1 MLHSALS
8 RKFKSAILGGVCV
21 SLICAHPALAQTTPE
36 PSIPTGAEDEEGV
49 VVEDANANAD
59 DQSIVVT
66 AQRREERLN
75 DVGISVVAV
84 SGDQLVNRGIENPID
99 LVKIVPGLTAA
110 ETPYGT
116 PVLTLRGVGFYESS
130 LAGSSPVS
138 AYIDEIPLPYSRMA
152 AGSMLDL
159 QRVEVLKGPQ
169 GTLYG
174 QNSTGGAI
182 NFIANK
188 PTDHFTAGFDASYGR
203 FDDVDLQGFVSGPV
217 TSTIR
222 ARLAVR
228 TNHADD
234 WQKSVSRDDEMGE
247 THFWT
252 GRMLVDWELSPRLN
266 VQLNLNGFIDKS
278 DTQAFAATG
287 FFPNNPLAV
296 TPAEL
301 AASLTPPG
309 NNRLAD
315 WDADKEFERDNNFY
329 QLASKLTY
337 ELADWAD
344 LILLAAYQD
353 YRQDQMVDADATNS
367 ETATSTQDGY
377 IKSFSTEARLQGS
390 INRLTYVL
398 GANFSHDKIYDNS
411 LFIVGDGSQA
421 NGFPGLEF
429 RIGRTFSNQSAKTY
443 AAFGNVEFRLTE
455 KLKAIGGLR
464 YTDHRR
470 KFSGCLGD
478 PGPIGEGRWAALFS
492 FVYAT
497 TIPLGG
503 CTTFNPSTF
512 EIGLVK
518 DAMNEDNISWRAG
531 LNYYPDSNKLFYAT
545 ISRGY
550 KSGSFSTVGGAIS
563 SQYEPATQESL
574 LAYEIGSKLSLFNRR
589 LQVNG
594 ALFYYD
600 YTDKQFRGKIADPI
614 FGTIEKLYNV
624 PKSRVKGGEIQ
635 ISARP
640 WMGSSVNLNAAYTD
654 SKIQS
659 DFLSL
664 TPIGTPTQ
672 LKGQEF
678 ELTPKW
684 AFGLN
689 VLQEF
694 EISPAL
700 RGFGGVDYLYQT
712 KSQGGYGNLPIF
724 EIDSYG
730 LLDVQAGLKSP
741 DDNWRIAAWVRN
753 LTDEYYWTNANY
765 LGEFSY
771 RVTGRPRTYGISVS
785 KRFMP

>member
-1 MLHSALS
+1 MRRSSNSH
-8 RKFKSAILGGVCV
+8 RIHSAILSSACLA
-21 SLICAHPALAQTTPE
+21 LIYAPPALAQSSGDPPAQEADESELPTAE
-36 PSIPTGAEDEEGV
+36 PVANPDDGA
-49 VVEDANANAD
+49 
-59 DQSIVVT
+59 IVIT

-84 SGDQLVNRGIENPID
+84 GGEQLINSGVDNPVD

-130 LAGSSPVS
+130 LAGSSPVA
-138 AYIDEIPLPYSRMA
+138 AYIDEISLPYTRMA

-182 NFIANK
+182 NFVTNK
-188 PTDHFTAGFDASYGR
+188 PTDRFAAGVNASYGR
-203 FDDVDLQGFVSGPV
+203 FNDIDLQGFVSGPL
-217 TSTIR
+217 TSNIR
-222 ARLAVR
+222 ARVAAR
-228 TNHADD
+228 TNHSDD
-234 WQKSVSRDDEMGE
+234 WQKSVSRDDEQGE
-247 THFWT
+247 THFWA
-252 GRMLVDWELSPRLN
+252 GRILFDVDLGSRLN
-266 VQLNLNGFIDKS
+266 LQINLNGFIDKS

-315 WDADKEFERDNNFY
+315 WDPDKDLRRDNNFY
-329 QLASKLTY
+329 QLAAKATY
-337 ELADWAD
+337 QIADWAD
-344 LILLAAYQD
+344 LIFLASYQD
-353 YRQDQMVDADATNS
+353 YRQDQSVDADGTNA
-367 ETATSTQDGY
+367 EAATSTQDGY
-377 IKSFSTEARLQGS
+377 IKSLAIESRLQGT
-390 INRLTYVL
+390 IDRLTYVV

-429 RIGRTFSNQSAKTY
+429 RIGRTFSDQTAKTY
-443 AAFGNVEFRLTE
+443 AVFGNVEFSFTE
-455 KLKAIGGLR
+455 QLKAIAGLR
-464 YTDHRR
+464 YTSHHR

-478 PGPIGEGRWAALFS
+478 PGPIGEGEWAALFS

-512 EIGLVK
+512 EIGLVRDK
-518 DAMNEDNISWRAG
+518 LNEDNLTWRAG
-531 LNYYPDSNKLFYAT
+531 LNYYPDDNKLFYAS

-563 SQYEPATQESL
+563 TQYDPATQESL
-574 LAYEIGSKLSLFNRR
+574 LAYEIGSKLSFFNRK

-624 PKSRVKGGEIQ
+624 PNSHVKGAELQ
-635 ISARP
+635 VSARP
-640 WMGSSVNLNAAYTD
+640 WQGAFLNINGAYTD
-654 SKIQS
+654 SKIRS

-664 TPIGTPTQ
+664 TPIGTTTQ
-672 LKGQEF
+672 LKGQSF

-684 AFGLN
+684 AFGLSFMQEVDIN
-689 VLQEF
+689 SALQ
-694 EISPAL
+694 
-700 RGFGGVDYLYQT
+700 GFGGVDYSYQSKT
-712 KSQGGYGNLPIF
+712 QGGYGNLPIF
-724 EIDSYG
+724 KIDSYG
-730 LLDVQAGLKSP
+730 LLDLQAGLKAP
-741 DDNWRIAAWVRN
+741 DDNWRVAAWVRN
-753 LTDEYYWTNANY
+753 LTDEYYWTNSNY

-771 RVTGRPRTYGISVS
+771 RVTGKPRTYGISIS
-785 KRFMP
+785 KQFKP